1 MKVTSKQKILI
12 QVIVFV
18 TLFFAVRIAIAQG
31 TRSDYERA
39 FNLGK
44 VTANKVFRQRVNP
57 HWFADN
63 TKFWY
68 RNDLADDARP
78 VRNST
83 AGNTIPKGEI
93 SNGAREFILVNA
105 QTGTRQPAF
114 DHQRLA
120 ETLAR
125 AIGKEIQANRLP
137 IDGLKFNDSTSE
149 LLFTSEGK
157 RWNCDL
163 SSYEIQEVSKDE
175 QAASS
180 LQPHAE
186 PHPSIQ
192 SDEETS
198 VTFTNSTDGD
208 VELYWVDFEG
218 ERRHYATIRAG
229 EQHQQHTFTGHV
241 WVVTDKAGKMLAVFI
256 ATAEAGEAI
265 IDETS
270 IREAATREKPKMAK
284 SRGESPDGK
293 WLAFIKDYNL
303 YLRNLETNQEF
314 ALSSDGTAEDAYS
327 EHLHWSPDSQKLVVV
342 RIRKGEDRKVY
353 VIESSPKEQLQ
364 PKLHTFSYAKPGDKI
379 DISSPQ
385 LFDVV
390 RKCRTPISDQ
400 LFPNPWSISEIRW
413 APDSSRFTF
422 LYNQRGHQVLR
433 IVSVDAVS
441 GETRAI
447 IDEHSSTFIDYES
460 KQFSYYLDPVRKDSS
475 FVVPTTE
482 KESRFSNGVDATKEI
497 IWMSER
503 DGWNHL
509 YLYDAQ
515 NGSVKNQITKG
526 QWVVRDVEHVDEAKR
541 QIWFRAGGIRDG
553 QDPYYVHF
561 CRVNFDGSDLIIL
574 TEGDGNHEIEFSP
587 DRRFFLDKWSRVE
600 QPPITEL
607 RSAADGKLV
616 CELERADWSKLLE
629 TGWRS
634 PERFVAKGRD
644 GKTDI
649 YGIIIHPSN
658 FDPNLKYPVIEEIY
672 AGPQGAFVPK
682 SFGLQ
687 TRQRTIA
694 ELGFIVVQIDGM
706 GTSYRSKAFH
716 DVCWKNLGDS
726 GFPDRILWMQAAA
739 AKYPYMDITRV
750 GIYGGSAG
758 GQSALRALLAF
769 GDFYKV
775 AVADCGCHDNRMDKI
790 WWNELWMGW
799 PVGPHYEEQS
809 NVTNAHKLQG
819 KLLLTAG
826 ELDRNV
832 DPASTMQVVN
842 ALIKADKDFELLIVP
857 GQGHGVGETPYTSR
871 RRMDFFVRHLLGV
884 EPRSQP

>member
-12 QVIVFV
+12 RVIVFV
-18 TLFFAVRIAIAQG
+18 TLFFAVRSAIAQG

-39 FNLGK
+39 LNLAK
-44 VTANKVFRQRVNP
+44 VTANKVFRQHVNP

-68 RNDLADDARP
+68 RNDLSDDARP

-83 AGNTIPKGEI
+83 AGNTIQKGEI

-105 QTGTRQPAF
+105 LTGTRQLAF

-120 ETLAR
+120 EALAK
-125 AIGKEIQANRLP
+125 ATGKEIQASRLP
-137 IDGLKFNDSTSE
+137 IDGLKFNDSVSE
-149 LLFTSEGK
+149 LLFTSEGR
-157 RWNCDL
+157 RWKCDL
-163 SSYEIQEVSKDE
+163 SSYEIQEVSQDE
-175 QAASS
+175 QSTSS
-180 LQPHAE
+180 LPAHSE

-192 SDEETS
+192 SNEETS
-198 VTFTNSTDGD
+198 VTFVNRTESD
-208 VELYWVDFEG
+208 VELYWVDLEG

-229 EQHQQHTFTGHV
+229 QQHQQHTFAGHV
-241 WVVTDKAGKMLAVFI
+241 WLVTDKAGKTLVVFV
-256 ATAEAGEAI
+256 ATRDAGEAV
-265 IDETS
+265 IDDNS
-270 IREAATREKPKMAK
+270 IRQTAVETEPKTIKP
-284 SRGESPDGK
+284 RGESPDGK
-293 WLAFIKDYNL
+293 WIAFIKAANL
-303 YLRNLETNQEF
+303 YVRNIKNGEET
-314 ALSSDGTAEDAYS
+314 ALSNDGVEEDTYS
-327 EHLHWSPDSQKLVVV
+327 EQLYWSPDSKKLFVL
-342 RIRKGEDRKVY
+342 RIRKGEDRKIY
-353 VIESSPKEQLQ
+353 LIESSPKDQLQ
-364 PKLHTFSYAKPGDKI
+364 PKLHTVSYAKPGDRI
-379 DISSPQ
+379 DVAKPQ
-385 LFDVV
+385 LFETIGK
-390 RKCRTPISDQ
+390 RQIPISDQ

-433 IVSVDAVS
+433 IVSVDAAT
-441 GETRAI
+441 GEACAI
-447 IDEHSSTFIDYES
+447 VDERSSTFVDYAS
-460 KQFSYYLDPVRKDSS
+460 KQFIYYL
-475 FVVPTTE
+475 
-482 KESRFSNGVDATKEI
+482 DATKEI

-509 YLYDAQ
+509 YLYDAETGQ
-515 NGSVKNQITKG
+515 VKNQITKG
-526 QWVVRDVEHVDEAKR
+526 QWVVREVEHMDEDKR
-541 QIWFRAGGIRDG
+541 QIWFQAGGIRDG
-553 QDPYYVHF
+553 QDPYYIHF
-561 CRVNFDGSDLIIL
+561 CRVNFDGTGLVVL
-574 TEGDGNHEIEFSP
+574 TERDGTHEIEFSP
-587 DRRFFLDKWSRVE
+587 DRRFFLDKCSRVE

-629 TGWRS
+629 TGWHP
-634 PERFVAKGRD
+634 PERFCAKGRD

-649 YGIIIHPSN
+649 YGIIIRPSN

-687 TRQRTIA
+687 TRQHAIA

-706 GTSYRSKAFH
+706 GTSYRSKAFQ

-726 GFPDRILWMQAAA
+726 GFPDRTLWMQAAA

-758 GQSALRALLAF
+758 GQSALRALLAY

-809 NVTNAHKLQG
+809 NVTQAHKLQG
-819 KLLLTAG
+819 KLLLTVG

-842 ALIKADKDFELLIVP
+842 ALIKADKDFDLLIVP
-857 GQGHGVGETPYTSR
+857 GNGHGVGETPYASR
-871 RRMDFFVRHLLGV
+871 MRMDFFVRHLLGV